1 MEQTVKDRLLYFL
14 KTKRI
19 RPAEFTR
26 TFGVS
31 RAYISS
37 MRKAPSNE
45 MLEKISLEYPELNM
59 EWLITGDGTMI
70 KANSGTYGVYHDVA
84 EPLATYAANDDAVP
98 FYDTEAASCGYLAGF
113 GAALDANN
121 PSAYILVPDMRTK
134 DGDFFLRTRG
144 RSMIDTLHPE
154 LSIPEG
160 ALVLV
165 RKWDADYI
173 QWGEIYCVATP
184 EGYAIKRLM
193 PSTDATKITLQSA
206 DQLNYPSYEIAKT
219 NILAIGKVLGI
230 LTYKEI

>member
-1 MEQTVKDRLLYFL
+1 MTETIKDRLVTYL

-19 RPAEFTR
+19 NNSEFAR
-26 TFGVS
+26 LMGVS
-31 RAYISS
+31 NAYVSS
-37 MRKAPSNE
+37 MRKGPSPEVVALLKEKFDDLNIEWLMTGEGSMIKQLRNVYAVKKTDSTFQPSN
-45 MLEKISLEYPELNM
+45 
-59 EWLITGDGTMI
+59 G
-70 KANSGTYGVYHDVA
+70 
-84 EPLATYAANDDAVP
+84 VP
-98 FYDTEAASCGYLAGF
+98 FFDTEAASCGYLAGF

-121 PSAYILVPDMRTK
+121 PNDIIVVPGLK
-134 DGDFFLRTRG
+134 AKEGDFFLRTRG

-154 LSIPEG
+154 FSIPEG
-160 ALVLV
+160 SMVLV
-165 RKWDADYI
+165 RKWSDDYV

-193 PSTDATKITLQSA
+193 PSTDTNKITLQSA